1 MKYLVTIAATVAVA
15 GCGGSVREQA
25 EAQCV
30 QQTEA
35 MGEQLSAAGVDP
47 DQFCECIL
55 ADIDENSSVSDA
67 NDAITGRTQQC
78 VQEAVGGA
86 TAAG

>member
-1 MKYLVTIAATVAVA
+1 MKYLVVLAAMAALA

-25 EAQCV
+25 EAQCA

-35 MGEQLSAAGVDP
+35 MGEQLTAAGVDP
-47 DQFCECIL
+47 DAFCTCIL
-55 ADIDENSSVSDA
+55 ADIDDSSSVSDA

-78 VQEAVGGA
+78 VSEALQGA
-86 TAAG
+86 ATS